1 MQTGHVQAGH
11 GKAVGTDVQEG
22 SAVAPRTAPGPGRGL
37 ADAERAELEALR
49 QALASAPDAFVS
61 IDDDGVLTD
70 WNHAAAD
77 LLGWE
82 RTEVLGLPM
91 TQVVVPPELRRAHD
105 AGLARYRATGE
116 RTVSGRAVEVEALHR
131 DGTRV
136 PVEITIWPTWV
147 AGERRCHA
155 FLRDLRPRR
164 TAEQALARS
173 EELSRTTFDAS
184 PSGTAVLEADGT
196 IVQVNPALAAL
207 LGRGAGELLGL
218 TTAELVHPED
228 LEVCRDAGAR
238 ADGAPGR
245 AVAVEHRLRRADTG
259 HVLVRSHVTTV
270 LTPTGEQR
278 RVVQMEDVTERRAE
292 QERTARRSRV
302 LLTTVRVQQAV
313 AAAGTDRAAVLQA
326 VADGAVAAFEAADG
340 AVVEL
345 LEAGQLRYAATAGAL
360 AAHAG
365 LRLPAAGSLSS
376 TAIERGVS
384 VLCEDTAT
392 DPRVD
397 AEACERIGVRSTCTA
412 PLVSG
417 NRTVGVLKVSS
428 GSAGAF
434 TAEDAQLLQLLAG
447 SLAAGLRHAD
457 DAARN
462 ATLLAE
468 CTAALEALEMSE
480 QRFRMMFDGSP
491 LGMVLTSLDAADAG
505 DFLQAN
511 AAMAEIT
518 GYSPQRLSG
527 MGLRDLQHPWDAA
540 DGCALTA
547 RLVAGELDTATTE
560 TRFVHADGRTLWV
573 RQRSAV
579 VRDEHGAP
587 LYLVAQVEDVTQRL
601 VEQAQLAERNRE
613 LEAANQLKLDLIGML
628 GHEIANPLASIQG
641 YSELAAQCWDQL
653 EEADRR
659 RSAEA
664 VHRGAQRLDTILR
677 EVLAMVS
684 VDAGQLSATPEAV
697 SVRAVADAALASVPG
712 AAPAVHCPPELAA
725 SVQPGHLEQV
735 LVNLLSNAVKYG
747 GGATALR
754 AEAAGDRVLVHVEDA
769 GRGVPEEFRGR
780 LFQRL
785 ARADATAGTVRGTG
799 LGLYIVRELLLANG
813 GDVRHSPRP
822 GGGSVFTVELPAARR
837 G

>member
-1 MQTGHVQAGH
+1 MVRA
-11 GKAVGTDVQEG
+11 DVQEG
-22 SAVAPRTAPGPGRGL
+22 STVVRRTPTGPERALG
-37 ADAERAELEALR
+37 AAERAELEVLR
-49 QALASAPDAFVS
+49 QALACAPDAFVS

-70 WNHAAAD
+70 WNQAAAD

-91 TQVVVPPELRRAHD
+91 TEVVVPPELRRAHD

-116 RTVSGRAVEVEALHR
+116 RTVSGRPVQVEALHR

-164 TAEQALARS
+164 AAEQALARS

-184 PSGTAVLEADGT
+184 PSGIAVLEADGT

-218 TTAELVHPED
+218 TTADLVHPED
-228 LEVCRDAGAR
+228 LAVCRVAGAQ
-238 ADGAPGR
+238 ADAAPGS
-245 AVAVEHRLRRADTG
+245 AVAVEHRLRRADAG
-259 HVLVRSHVTTV
+259 HLLVRSHVTTV

-278 RVVQMEDVTERRAE
+278 RVVQMEDVTERRDE
-292 QERTARRSRV
+292 QERTRRRSRV

-313 AAAGTDRAAVLQA
+313 AAAGADRAAVLQA

-365 LRLPAAGSLSS
+365 LRLPAAGSLSG
-376 TAIERGVS
+376 TAIEQGLS
-384 VLCEDTAT
+384 VVCEDTAT
-392 DPRVD
+392 GPRVD
-397 AEACERIGVRSTCTA
+397 AEACERTGVRSTCTA

-428 GSAGAF
+428 GTAGAF

-518 GYSPQRLSG
+518 GHSPQRLSR

-540 DGCALTA
+540 DGFALTA

-573 RQRSAV
+573 RLRSAV
-579 VRDEHGAP
+579 VRDEQGDP

-601 VEQAQLAERNRE
+601 AEQAQLAERNRE

-641 YSELAAQCWDQL
+641 YSELAVQCWDQL

-684 VDAGQLSATPEAV
+684 VDAGQLSATPEP
-697 SVRAVADAALASVPG
+697 VRVRDVVDAALASVPG
-712 AAPAVHCPPELAA
+712 AATAVDCPPDLVA

-747 GGATALR
+747 AGATAVR
-754 AEAAGDRVLVHVEDA
+754 AEAAGDRVLVHVDDA
-769 GRGVPEEFRGR
+769 GPGVPEEFRGR
-780 LFQRL
+780 LFERM

-813 GDVRHSPRP
+813 GDVRHAPRP

>member
-1 MQTGHVQAGH
+1 M
-11 GKAVGTDVQEG
+11 
-22 SAVAPRTAPGPGRGL
+22 SAPGPRATVGEREERGRVQVQERQERVQQGVAGRL
-37 ADAERAELEALR
+37 GAGERAELEALR
-49 QALASAPDAFVS
+49 QALACAPDAFVS
-61 IDDDGVLTD
+61 IDGDGMLTE
-70 WNHAAAD
+70 WNQAAAD
-77 LLGWE
+77 LLGWD
-82 RTEVLGLPM
+82 RAEVLGLPM
-91 TQVVVPPELRRAHD
+91 TQVVVPPELRQVHD
-105 AGLARYRATGE
+105 AGLARYRTTGE
-116 RTVSGRAVEVEALHR
+116 RAVSGRPVEVEALHR

-136 PVEITIWPTWV
+136 PVEITVWPTRV
-147 AGERRCHA
+147 AGEWRCHA
-155 FLRDLRPRR
+155 FLRDLRSRR
-164 TAEQALARS
+164 AAERALARS
-173 EELSRTTFDAS
+173 EELA
-184 PSGTAVLEADGT
+184 
-196 IVQVNPALAAL
+196 
-207 LGRGAGELLGL
+207 
-218 TTAELVHPED
+218 
-228 LEVCRDAGAR
+228 
-238 ADGAPGR
+238 
-245 AVAVEHRLRRADTG
+245 
-259 HVLVRSHVTTV
+259 
-270 LTPTGEQR
+270 
-278 RVVQMEDVTERRAE
+278 RAE
-292 QERTARRSRV
+292 QERTHRRSRV
-302 LLTTVRVQQAV
+302 LLSTVRVQQAV
-313 AAAGTDRAAVLQA
+313 AAAGADRAAVLQA

-345 LEAGQLRYAATAGAL
+345 LEGVQLRYAAVAGAL
-360 AAHAG
+360 VAHAG
-365 LRLPAAGSLSS
+365 LRLPAAGSLSG
-376 TAIERGVS
+376 TAIERGTS

-417 NRTVGVLKVSS
+417 DRTVGVLKVSS

-462 ATLLAE
+462 AALLAE

-518 GYSPQRLSG
+518 GHSPQRLAR

-540 DGCALTA
+540 DSAELTA
-547 RLVAGELDTATTE
+547 RLVAGELGAATTE

-573 RQRSAV
+573 RLRSAV
-579 VRDEHGAP
+579 VRDEQGDP

-601 VEQAQLAERNRE
+601 AEQAQLAERNRE
-613 LEAANQLKLDLIGML
+613 LEEANQLKLDLIGML

-641 YSELAAQCWDQL
+641 YSELAVQCWDQL

-659 RSAEA
+659 SSAEA

-684 VDAGQLSATPEAV
+684 VDAGQLSATPERV
-697 SVRAVADAALASVPG
+697 RVRAVVEAALASVPG
-712 AAPAVHCPPELAA
+712 AAPQVHCPPELAA

-735 LVNLLSNAVKYG
+735 LVNLLSNAAKYG
-747 GGATALR
+747 GGATAVR
-754 AEAAGDRVLVHVEDA
+754 AGVAGDRVVVSVEDA
-769 GRGVPEEFRGR
+769 GPGVPEGFRDR
-780 LFQRL
+780 LFDRL

-799 LGLYIVRELLLANG
+799 LGLYIVRELLRANG
-813 GDVRHSPRP
+813 GDVHHAPRP
-822 GGGSVFTVELPAARR
+822 GGGSVFTVQLPAA